1 MRKKEQAMSYDKNK
15 GMSWGLPRRKISKQA
30 LKNNPLLGFF
40 KILMGHSFVI
50 DFQAGFRQG
59 KAERQLNQS

>member
-1 MRKKEQAMSYDKNK
+1 MNYSTNK

-30 LKNNPLLGFF
+30 LKNNSLFGFF
-40 KILMGHSFVI
+40 KILMGHSFVV

-59 KAERQLNQS
+59 RAERQLNRP